1 MRIEAKRK
9 FIKSKGAFLSGDEIV
24 KAPKS
29 EVDWINKYK
38 MFGGKKE

>member
-1 MRIEAKRK
+1 LESIGYCY
-9 FIKSKGAFLSGDEIV
+9 ISGDEIV